1 MDVATIAMTV
11 ISGLLGGGLIAFVQF
26 LITRKDNKDQ
36 RFKDITESIEKLVTK
51 MDELDAK
58 EDRHNAEARRIRIL
72 RFADEMLQ
80 DHKHSKDSWDQAIVD
95 CEEYEQYCDKHPKFK
110 NGQTEATVKFINEGY
125 QDRLK
130 KHDFL

>member
-11 ISGLLGGGLIAFVQF
+11 TSGLLGGGLIAFIQF

-51 MDELDAK
+51 MGELDAK

-80 DHKHSKDSWDQAIVD
+80 DHRHTKDSWDQVIAD
-95 CEEYEQYCDKHPKFK
+95 CEEYEQYCKDHEKFK
-110 NGQTEATVKFINEGY
+110 NGHTEATVTFIREQY
-125 QDRLK
+125 HERLE

>member
-11 ISGLLGGGLIAFVQF
+11 TSGLLGGGLIAFIQF

-36 RFKDITESIEKLVTK
+36 RFKDITESINKLSAK

-58 EDRHNAEARRIRIL
+58 EDRHNAEARRVRIL

-80 DHKHSKDSWDQAIVD
+80 GHKHSKDSWDQVIVD
-95 CEEYEQYCDKHPKFK
+95 CKEYEKYTSKNKDFE
-110 NGQTEATVKFINEGY
+110 NGQTEATATFIQEQY
-125 QDRLK
+125 QERLK
-130 KHDFL
+130 KNDFL

>member
-11 ISGLLGGGLIAFVQF
+11 TSGLLGGGLIAFIQF

-36 RFKDITESIEKLVTK
+36 RFKDITESIEKLTNK

-58 EDRHNAEARRIRIL
+58 EDRHNAETRRIRIL

-80 DHKHSKDSWDQAIVD
+80 DHRHTKDSWDQVIAD
-95 CEEYEQYCDKHPKFK
+95 CEEYEQYCKDHEKFK
-110 NGQTEATVKFINEGY
+110 NGHTEATVTFIREQY
-125 QDRLK
+125 HERLE